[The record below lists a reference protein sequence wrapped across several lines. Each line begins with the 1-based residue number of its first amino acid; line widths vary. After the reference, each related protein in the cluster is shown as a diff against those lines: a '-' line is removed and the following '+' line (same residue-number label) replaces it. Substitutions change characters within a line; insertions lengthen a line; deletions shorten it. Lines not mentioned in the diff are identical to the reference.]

1 MNKMKTKFFVIA
13 LAVLT
18 IGLLGSCKKEDPTV
32 SVMGVTLDKTT
43 MTLTEGDNA
52 QLVATVKPDNATDK
66 SVSWKSDKTDVTT
79 VDQNGNVHAVAP
91 GTATI
96 TVTTTDGSKT
106 ATCAVTVDA
115 KVYPVE
121 SVSLDK
127 TTLTLTEGD
136 NAQLVAT
143 VKPDNA
149 TDKTVSWTSNNP
161 VVAAVNSKGNVVA
174 ATPGEAIIY
183 VITVDGAKTA
193 TCKVTVLE
201 NIDGALLGL
210 FSVSATKKV
219 RFSKGNLQAIFVGH
233 GGISYSFRFA
243 ENQYDYIGN
252 APGNTTIESMDRAVV
267 DLFGWSTDAA
277 NNNFGINTSTDVA
290 DYSGNFRDWGN
301 KIGDG
306 NTWRTL
312 SKDEWKYLFITR
324 TVNGGT
330 GKDKSYSLDITYGG
344 IMGLVLYPDDY
355 TGSVLSG
362 TVDSL
367 PEGVVFLPAAGS
379 RFGSDVNNVGDIG
392 YYWSSTALGSLLAY
406 FVGFDSGFVD
416 PGCIDNRYGGSSGYS
431 VRLITESK

>member
-1 MNKMKTKFFVIA
+1 MPIINSIEIMNKMKTKFFVIA

-18 IGLLGSCKKEDPTV
+18 IGLLGSCQKEDPTV
-32 SVMGVTLDKTT
+32 SVMGVT
-43 MTLTEGDNA
+43 
-52 QLVATVKPDNATDK
+52 
-66 SVSWKSDKTDVTT
+66 
-79 VDQNGNVHAVAP
+79 
-91 GTATI
+91 
-96 TVTTTDGSKT
+96 
-106 ATCAVTVDA
+106 
-115 KVYPVE
+115 
-121 SVSLDK
+121 LDK

-149 TDKTVSWTSNNP
+149 TDKSVSWISNNP

-183 VITVDGAKTA
+183 VTTVDGAKTA
-193 TCKVTVLE
+193 SCKVTVLE
-201 NIDGALLGL
+201 NIDGALPGL
-210 FSVSATKKV
+210 FSVSDTRKV
-219 RFSKGNLQAIFVGH
+219 RFSQGNLQAIFVGH
-233 GGISYSFRFA
+233 AGISYSFRFA
-243 ENQYDYIGN
+243 ENQYDCIGD
-252 APGNTTIESMDRAVV
+252 APGNTTIDESWDRGVV
-267 DLFGWSTDAA
+267 DLFGWSTDS
-277 NNNFGINTSTDVA
+277 NTLYGINTSTDDS

-312 SKDEWKYLFITR
+312 SWDEWKYLFYTR

-379 RFGSDVNNVGDIG
+379 RYGSNVRDVGAYG
-392 YYWSSTALGSLLAY
+392 YYWSSADYDSFSACHVY
-406 FVGFDSGFVD
+406 FLSDGDFPDTIG
-416 PGCIDNRYGGSSGYS
+416 GRDNGYS
-431 VRLITESK
+431 VRLITECQ